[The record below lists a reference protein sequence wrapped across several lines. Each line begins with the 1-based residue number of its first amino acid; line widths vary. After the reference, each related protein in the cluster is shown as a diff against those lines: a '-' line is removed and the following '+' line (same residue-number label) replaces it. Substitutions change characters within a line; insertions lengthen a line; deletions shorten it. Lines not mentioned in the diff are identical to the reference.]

1 MPTGPPL
8 SFPPVVSGNP
18 VFFLFLCL
26 CGPAGEKDGFPINNV
41 GNDRGGIERVG
52 HDRGAIEHVGH
63 DGRPALAPLLFP
75 PILFCHSRRL
85 LAGIQCFAFL
95 FLYLCGPAWENHGF
109 PINNVGN
116 DRGGLEHVGNDRG
129 AIDNVGNDRGAI
141 TNIGHDGR
149 GITNVGYD
157 SGGLPA
163 SGMGEGKEWQDRGE
177 EAGRV

>member
-1 MPTGPPL
+1 M
-8 SFPPVVSGNP
+8 
-18 VFFLFLCL
+18 
-26 CGPAGEKDGFPINNV
+26 
-41 GNDRGGIERVG
+41 
-52 HDRGAIEHVGH
+52 GH

-75 PILFCHSRRL
+75 PVLLCHSRRL
-85 LAGIQCFAFL
+85 LAGIQCFSL

-109 PINNVGN
+109 PINN
-116 DRGGLEHVGNDRG
+116 VGNDRG